1 MNEKSEV
8 KSEGRNEVKFEA
20 KSKEKP
26 GLIPVRLGLTPEQHH
41 SLRLAAAHANVSM
54 TDFVKSVLLPV
65 IMGKQ
70 HTAGRNRKRIDPA
83 GQGGL
88 D

>member
-1 MNEKSEV
+1 MGATMTKNE
-8 KSEGRNEVKFEA
+8 

-41 SLRLAAAHANVSM
+41 SLRLAAAHANLSM
-54 TDFVKSVLLPV
+54 TDFVKSILLPV

-70 HTAGRNRKRIDPA
+70 HTAGRSKKRQDPT
-83 GQGGL
+83 GQGGP
-88 D
+88 DEV